1 MKPFNLEE
9 ALKGAPVKLACG
21 RKAYILYDLSR
32 YPELLKHVDR
42 RPLNGLVM
50 SSCEENDGY
59 PANWL
64 LDGTNSFDQDNIIG
78 MWEEP
83 KQQISIAD
91 LPKPF
96 KPEDGEYYF
105 NINGGL
111 IEREEFWDTNKFDIA
126 SAERGNC
133 FRTHEDAQA
142 WLNAMK
148 EALE

>member
-32 YPELLKHVDR
+32 YPELLKHTNKR
-42 RPLNGLVM
+42 RLNGVVV
-50 SSCEENDGY
+50 SDCKVNNY
-59 PANWL
+59 RPVNWL
-64 LDGTNSFDQDNIIG
+64 LEGKSSFEQDNIIG
-78 MWEEP
+78 MWDGP
-83 KQQISIAD
+83 KQQMSIED

-96 KPEDGEYYF
+96 KPEAGEYYF
-105 NINGGL
+105 YINGGI
-111 IEREEFWDTNKFDIA
+111 IEREEFWDTNKFDIV

-133 FRTHEDAQA
+133 FRTKEDAQA